1 MSGTTNDLTRERLKG
16 TLLPLSLR
24 VAPCPQLPA
33 SRPPSFAM
41 SDNVVLIAP
50 RPLRVASLT
59 AQRPGYS
66 VSTRMVSPT
75 PDTQVFS
82 RMKFGDSE
90 EIMEDISRPP
100 SGRASASPR

>member
-1 MSGTTNDLTRERLKG
+1 
-16 TLLPLSLR
+16 
-24 VAPCPQLPA
+24 
-33 SRPPSFAM
+33 M

-59 AQRPGYS
+59 TQRPGYS
-66 VSTRMVSPT
+66 ASARMVSPI

-82 RMKFGDSE
+82 RMKLGDSE
-90 EIMEDISRPP
+90 DIVEDISRPP